1 MLRGGPS
8 FVTNV
13 ADWDGVISGRFA
25 IVGSPETVAARL
37 TEDIARLGAGNLLGL
52 FQMGTLPADLTRQS
66 LGLFAE
72 QVMPKLRA
80 EFGAVVSGTPRTPGQ
95 L

>member
-1 MLRGGPS
+1 
-8 FVTNV
+8 V
-13 ADWDGVISGRFA
+13 ADWDAVIAGRFA

-52 FQMGTLPADLTRQS
+52 FQLGTLSAEATRQS

-72 QVMPKLRA
+72 QVLPKLRA
-80 EFGAVVSGTPRTPGQ
+80 EFGGVAP
-95 L
+95 

>member
-1 MLRGGPS
+1 M
-8 FVTNV
+8 
-13 ADWDGVISGRFA
+13 
-25 IVGSPETVAARL
+25 GSPETVAARL

-80 EFGAVVSGTPRTPGQ
+80 EFGGAVS
-95 L
+95 